1 MWWGGVAEPAP
12 DASIRINM
20 RQCLNHAR
28 DHGEFA
34 IKKIFE
40 ALRCQGRGIDGNII
54 CACAIWA
61 MLVLSAPSPS
71 SIDGFINL

>member
-34 IKKIFE
+34 IKKY
-40 ALRCQGRGIDGNII
+40 LRRSDAKVVGLTVTLFV
-54 CACAIWA
+54 
-61 MLVLSAPSPS
+61 LVLY
-71 SIDGFINL
+71 GQC